1 MNMILNRHT
10 APKAEAPERV
20 IQFGE
25 GNFLRAFVDW
35 MIQEMNDK
43 TTFNGS
49 VVIVQPRERNHI
61 ETLRA
66 QDCLYHVNLLG
77 LKDGKQV
84 NSCQRIS
91 AVSRALNPYTQ
102 YDAFLALAE
111 QPEMRFVISNTTEA
125 GIAFDNTCKSS
136 DTPPASYPAKLTQLL
151 YRRYVCFDGD
161 SQKGLI
167 ILPCE
172 LIFENG
178 HHLKESIN
186 QYIDLWHEELD
197 DAEGFKKWVEN
208 CCPICTTLVDRIV
221 NGYPH
226 NEESELWQRIGY
238 KDKAMVQGEIF
249 HLWVIEHDKNI
260 SIEQLDKEW
269 PVRKAGLNVVLT
281 DNEKPYHLRK
291 TTLLNGPHTVL
302 SPVAFLSGINIV
314 RDACND
320 DLVGRFIH
328 QVEFNELLPTLEL
341 PHDELVHFAEDV
353 LQRFKNPYID
363 HQLTSIMLNSFPKFK
378 TRDLP
383 ALKRYTELKGTLP
396 KAIVLGLAA
405 ITTYYKGGKR
415 QDGTAIAPNDDPAI
429 LELLGKLWM
438 TADYQAIAKGVL
450 AAKGLI
456 WKDQGDLNDIPG
468 LTGLLANYLQRIQET
483 GMRKT
488 IESVLA
494 ECNE

>member
-1 MNMILNRHT
+1 
-10 APKAEAPERV
+10 
-20 IQFGE
+20 
-25 GNFLRAFVDW
+25 
-35 MIQEMNDK
+35 
-43 TTFNGS
+43 
-49 VVIVQPRERNHI
+49 
-61 ETLRA
+61 
-66 QDCLYHVNLLG
+66 
-77 LKDGKQV
+77 
-84 NSCQRIS
+84 
-91 AVSRALNPYTQ
+91 
-102 YDAFLALAE
+102 
-111 QPEMRFVISNTTEA
+111 
-125 GIAFDNTCKSS
+125 
-136 DTPPASYPAKLTQLL
+136 
-151 YRRYVCFDGD
+151 
-161 SQKGLI
+161 
-167 ILPCE
+167 
-172 LIFENG
+172 
-178 HHLKESIN
+178 
-186 QYIDLWHEELD
+186 
-197 DAEGFKKWVEN
+197 
-208 CCPICTTLVDRIV
+208 
-221 NGYPH
+221 
-226 NEESELWQRIGY
+226 
-238 KDKAMVQGEIF
+238 
-249 HLWVIEHDKNI
+249 
-260 SIEQLDKEW
+260 
-269 PVRKAGLNVVLT
+269 
-281 DNEKPYHLRK
+281 
-291 TTLLNGPHTVL
+291 LLNGPHTVL

-468 LTGLLANYLQRIQET
+468 LTGLLATYLQRIQET

>member
-1 MNMILNRHT
+1 MTNNILNRHT

-43 TTFNGS
+43 TAFNGS

-77 LKDGKQV
+77 LKGNEQV
-84 NSCQRIS
+84 NTCQRIS
-91 AVSRALNPYTQ
+91 SVSRALNPYTQ
-102 YDAFLALAE
+102 YDAFMALAE
-111 QPEMRFVISNTTEA
+111 QPEIRFVISNTTEA
-125 GIAFDNTCKSS
+125 GIAFDNTCKLS

-151 YRRYVCFDGD
+151 YRRYSCFNGD
-161 SQKGLI
+161 TKKGLI

-172 LIFENG
+172 LIFANG
-178 HHLKESIN
+178 HHLKDCIN
-186 QYIDLWHEELD
+186 QYIDLWHDDLD
-197 DAEGFKKWVEN
+197 DAEGFRKWIAC

-226 NEESELWQRIGY
+226 NDEQQLWQRIGY
-238 KDKAMVQGEIF
+238 KDAAMVQGEIF

-260 SIEQLDKEW
+260 SIEQLDEEW
-269 PVRKAGLNVVLT
+269 PARKAGLNVVLT
-281 DNEKPYHLRK
+281 DNEVPYHLRK

-320 DLVGRFIH
+320 ELVGKFIH
-328 QVEFNELLPTLEL
+328 QVMFNELLPTLEL
-341 PHDELVHFAEDV
+341 PQDELTRFAEDV

-363 HQLTSIMLNSFPKFK
+363 HQVTSIMLNSFPKFK

-383 ALKRYTELKGTLP
+383 ALKRYTELKGELP

-405 ITTYYKGGKR
+405 ITTYYKGGTR
-415 QDGTAIAPNDDPAI
+415 EDGTAITPNDDPAI
-429 LELLGKLWM
+429 LELLQQLWAS
-438 TADYQAIAKGVL
+438 ADCHTIAEGVL
-450 AAKGLI
+450 GAQDLI
-456 WKDQGDLNDIPG
+456 WKEQGNLNDIPG
-468 LTGLLANYLQRIQET
+468 LTDLLASYLQQIQES

-488 IESVLA
+488 IETVL
-494 ECNE
+494 NK